1 MPRPGAKPGPSHPLV
16 EEIRMKD
23 AMGAQVLGGTK
34 WKRFALVMVPT
45 VGIAGAMSVMM
56 AQGALAASFAVS
68 GQQFQVSADTLDG
81 QDFQQTGNVVVQHNG
96 TAHAVAEA
104 GIKSATITNMCQS
117 VSVPTPFGNLV
128 VVLTAGGGG
137 TPAQATDLVLNTN
150 DVKADA
156 VFTGVQIGK
165 DAADLQGVAGMQTQA
180 GAFGQEVQHA
190 VLTGVKQ
197 TAWST
202 TASTMTLKGLHIAAS
217 FNGAT
222 CF

>member
-1 MPRPGAKPGPSHPLV
+1 
-16 EEIRMKD
+16 MKD

-81 QDFQQTGNVVVQHNG
+81 TDFQQTGNVVVQHNG

-156 VFTGVQIGK
+156 VFTGVEIGK
-165 DAADLQGVAGMQTQA
+165 DAADLQGVQGMQTQA